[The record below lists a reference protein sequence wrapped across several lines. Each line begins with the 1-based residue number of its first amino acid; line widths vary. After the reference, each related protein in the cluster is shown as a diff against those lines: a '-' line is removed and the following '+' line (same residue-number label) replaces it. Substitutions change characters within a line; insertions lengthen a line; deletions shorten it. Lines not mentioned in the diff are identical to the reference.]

1 MSYDIRIVDKTTK
14 DEQYHP
20 SAKFERGGTV
30 PAVVN
35 SYTGQLEQVQSE
47 EAHVNV
53 TYNYAKYYYEA
64 TDDDARFVHYDED
77 NEPHYGIR
85 GLYGKTPSE
94 SIPMLQDM
102 VRRIKDKY
110 TDQAGNWVTTKRTRT
125 RVYDKNGNEIDEH
138 PLVIALTRTDDIAS
152 YRDEEYEVYEGD
164 TSNYWEETAQNA
176 ILPLM
181 NMIAMASQFFE
192 QDNLVWDGD

>member
-1 MSYDIRIVDKTTK
+1 MSYDIRIVDKTTR
-14 DEQYHP
+14 DEQYLP
-20 SAKFERGGTV
+20 VPMFVRGGTV

-35 SYTGQLEQVQSE
+35 SYTGQLEQTQSE

-64 TDDDARFVHYDED
+64 TDGDARFVHYDED

-110 TDQAGNWVTTKRTRT
+110 TDQIGNWVTTKRTRT
-125 RVYDKNGNEIDEH
+125 RVYDKNGNELDEP
-138 PLVIALTRTDDIAS
+138 PLVIALTRSDDIAS

-192 QDNLVWDGD
+192 EDNLVWDGD